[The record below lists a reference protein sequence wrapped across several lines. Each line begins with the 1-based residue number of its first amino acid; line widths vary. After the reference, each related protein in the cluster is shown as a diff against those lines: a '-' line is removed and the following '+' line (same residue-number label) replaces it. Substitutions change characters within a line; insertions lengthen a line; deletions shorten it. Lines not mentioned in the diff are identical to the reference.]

1 MPSNGV
7 DVPGNGRTR
16 AAITRWVIRLL
27 VAIIVSVIIVL
38 FFLDSGAI
46 H

>member
-7 DVPGNGRTR
+7 DIPDNGRTR
-16 AAITRWVIRLL
+16 AIITRWVIRLL
-27 VAIIVSVIIVL
+27 VAIILSVIIVL
-38 FFLDSGAI
+38 FFFNSGAI